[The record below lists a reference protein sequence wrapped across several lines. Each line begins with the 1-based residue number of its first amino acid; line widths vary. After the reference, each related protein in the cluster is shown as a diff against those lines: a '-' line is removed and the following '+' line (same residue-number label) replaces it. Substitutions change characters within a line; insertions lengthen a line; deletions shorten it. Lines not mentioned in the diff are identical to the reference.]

1 MLSLTAMGTRI
12 TVNRLFDFDCK
23 NFHWCSKFSMEAKD
37 IQAGSSG
44 AAFWDFNNWIIIQ
57 KIHLVL
63 IRNETFSNLLLTNL
77 SMTWFVD

>member
-1 MLSLTAMGTRI
+1 
-12 TVNRLFDFDCK
+12 
-23 NFHWCSKFSMEAKD
+23 MEAKD

-44 AAFWDFNNWIIIQ
+44 AAFGILIIGIIIQ